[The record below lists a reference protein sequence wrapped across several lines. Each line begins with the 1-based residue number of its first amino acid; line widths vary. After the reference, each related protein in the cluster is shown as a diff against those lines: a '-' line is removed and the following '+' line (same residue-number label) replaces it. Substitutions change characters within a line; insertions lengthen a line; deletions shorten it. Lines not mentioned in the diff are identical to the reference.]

1 MNEKTAVV
9 SVLDALIAVSSLTLR
24 YTSILFVRFHPLG
37 RRYLDRIY
45 WSFAIFLFAFI
56 TQFFFARRTGLRL
69 ERNRGL
75 ALLLA
80 FFDDARPFSTA
91 VGFLVNLCSLAAV
104 LDFLFR
110 GHMLHQ
116 SNDLSFSRVGF
127 VDSLT
132 ARVVIRAPNS
142 DYVEITVTSNL
153 GASAAQVDPILISRE
168 SDYTGTFLIDGLA
181 PNTSYTY
188 STNASHT
195 GSFRTS
201 VLPQD
206 LKRWSLISSSCIKPF
221 YPYSPIDHGLRIK
234 GLEHLGSYVSTNAV
248 EMMLFLGDFI
258 YIDLPI
264 PLGWDAKAYYTAYRQ
279 AYASPSWSSQL
290 RAIPWLHVYDDHEI
304 INDWAA
310 NETGLYGT
318 AMQPFWNYQG
328 HANPSSE
335 FGAGKTYYVFRRGG
349 VSFFVLDTRRYR
361 SDNAMADGP
370 EKTMLGEQQRTAL
383 VQWLESETGYKVV
396 VSSVPFTR
404 NWRGPDS
411 TDSWSGYLWER
422 EKILDAMKWNGG
434 AIILSGDRHEHAT
447 TKFPPKNEG
456 EMPVI
461 EFSTSPLNQFYEPF
475 DRFHE
480 EIEDTDI
487 SIHSHPW
494 GTSKFGV
501 VSFDTSNKDRLLLH
515 YDLVVD
521 GSMVWQYDWEV
532 QRKEKVSGQ

>member
-1 MNEKTAVV
+1 MNGKTVVV
-9 SVLDALIAVSSLTLR
+9 SVLDALIAVATLTLR

-37 RRYLDRIY
+37 KRYLDRIY

-56 TQFFFARRTGLRL
+56 TQLFFVKRLGLRL
-69 ERNRGL
+69 KRNRGL
-75 ALLLA
+75 AILLA
-80 FFDDARPFSTA
+80 SFDDARPFSTV
-91 VGFLVNLCSLAAV
+91 VGFLVNLCCLVAV

-110 GHMLHQ
+110 GHVLHQ
-116 SNDLSFSRVGF
+116 SDDLSFSRVGF
-127 VDSLT
+127 VDSST
-132 ARVVIRAPNS
+132 ARIVIRAPNS
-142 DYVEITVTSNL
+142 DYVDITITSSSGTS
-153 GASAAQVDPILISRE
+153 GAQADPILISHE
-168 SDYTGTFLIDGLA
+168 SDYTGTFLIEGLV

-195 GSFRTS
+195 GSFHTS
-201 VLPQD
+201 VLAKD

-221 YPYSPIDHGLRIK
+221 YPYSPLDHGLRIK
-234 GLEHLGSYVSTNAV
+234 GLEHLSNYVSASPV
-248 EMMLFLGDFI
+248 DMMLFLGDFI

-264 PLGWDAKAYYTAYRQ
+264 PLGWDAEAYYTAYRQ
-279 AYASPSWSSQL
+279 SYASPSWSPQL
-290 RAIPWLHVYDDHEI
+290 RATPWLHVYDDHEI

-318 AMQPFWNYQG
+318 AMQPFWSYQG
-328 HANPSSE
+328 HANPPTE
-335 FGAGKTYYVFRRGG
+335 FGAGETYYVFRRGD

-361 SDNAMADGP
+361 SDNAMIDGP
-370 EKTMLGEQQRTAL
+370 EKTMLGKEQLAAL
-383 VQWLESETGYKVV
+383 MQWLKSEIDYKVV

-411 TDSWSGYLWER
+411 ADSWSGYLWER
-422 EKILDAMKWNGG
+422 EQILDTMKRNGG

-447 TKFPPKNEG
+447 TKFPPKNAG
-456 EMPVI
+456 EKPVI

-475 DRFHE
+475 DRFHK

-501 VSFDTSNKDRLLLH
+501 VSFDTTKKDRLLLH
-515 YDLVVD
+515 YDLIVD
-521 GSMVWQYDWEV
+521 GGRVWQYDWEV
-532 QRKEKVSGQ
+532 RRQERE

>member
-1 MNEKTAVV
+1 MNEKTVVV

-24 YTSILFVRFHPLG
+24 YTSILFARFHPLG

-45 WSFAIFLFAFI
+45 WSFGIFLFAFI
-56 TQFFFARRTGLRL
+56 TQLFLARRLSLRL
-69 ERNRGL
+69 KRNRGL
-75 ALLLA
+75 ALLLTI
-80 FFDDARPFSTA
+80 FDDARPISTA
-91 VGFLVNLCSLAAV
+91 VSFLVNICCLAAV

-110 GHMLHQ
+110 GHILHQ
-116 SNDLSFSRVGF
+116 SNNLSFSRIGF
-127 VDSLT
+127 VDSST

-142 DYVEITVTSNL
+142 DYVDITITSDS
-153 GASAAQVDPILISRE
+153 GASGAKVDPILTNRE
-168 SDYTGTFLIDGLA
+168 SDYTGTFLVEGLA

-221 YPYSPIDHGLRIK
+221 YPYSPINHGLRIK
-234 GLEHLGSYVSTNAV
+234 GLEHLSNYVSTKPV

-310 NETGLYGT
+310 NETGLYGI
-318 AMQPFWNYQG
+318 AMQPFWSYQG
-328 HANPSSE
+328 HANPPSE
-335 FGAGKTYYVFRRGG
+335 FGARNTYYVFRRGG

-383 VQWLESETGYKVV
+383 VQWLESETDYKVV

-411 TDSWSGYLWER
+411 ADSWSGYLWER
-422 EKILDAMKWNGG
+422 EQILDAMKRNGG

-447 TKFPPKNEG
+447 TKFPPNNEG

-475 DRFHE
+475 DRFHK

-501 VSFDTSNKDRLLLH
+501 VSFDTSNKDRLALH
-515 YDLVVD
+515 YDLIVD
-521 GSMVWQYDWEV
+521 GSRVWQYDWEV
-532 QRKEKVSGQ
+532 RRKEGE

>member
-396 VSSVPFTR
+396 
-404 NWRGPDS
+404 
-411 TDSWSGYLWER
+411 
-422 EKILDAMKWNGG
+422 
-434 AIILSGDRHEHAT
+434 DRHEHAT

>member
-1 MNEKTAVV
+1 MNENMVVV

-45 WSFAIFLFAFI
+45 WSFGIFLFAFI
-56 TQFFFARRTGLRL
+56 TQLFLVRRLSLRL
-69 ERNRGL
+69 KRNRGL
-75 ALLLA
+75 ALLLTI
-80 FFDDARPFSTA
+80 FDAARPISTA
-91 VGFLVNLCSLAAV
+91 VSFLVNICCLAAV

-116 SNDLSFSRVGF
+116 SNNLSFSRIGF
-127 VDSLT
+127 VDSST

-142 DYVEITVTSNL
+142 DYVDMNIISDS
-153 GASAAQVDPILISRE
+153 GASSANVDPIFINHE
-168 SDYTGTFLIDGLA
+168 SDYTGTFLVEGLA
-181 PNTSYTY
+181 PNTSYMY

-201 VLPQD
+201 VSPQD
-206 LKRWSLISSSCIKPF
+206 LGRWSLISSSCIKPF

-234 GLEHLGSYVSTNAV
+234 GLEHLSNYVSSKPV

-318 AMQPFWNYQG
+318 AMQPFWSYQG
-328 HANPSSE
+328 HANPPSA
-335 FGAGKTYYVFRRGG
+335 FGAGQTYYVFRRGG

-361 SDNAMADGP
+361 SDIALADGP
-370 EKTMLGEQQRTAL
+370 EKTMLGEQQCTAL
-383 VQWLESETGYKVV
+383 VQWLESETDYKVV

-411 TDSWSGYLWER
+411 ADSWSGYLWER
-422 EKILDAMKWNGG
+422 EQILDAMKRNGG

-447 TKFPPKNEG
+447 TKFPPNNEG

-475 DRFHE
+475 DRFHK

-501 VSFDTSNKDRLLLH
+501 VSFDTSNKDRLTLH
-515 YDLVVD
+515 YDLIVD
-521 GSMVWQYDWEV
+521 GSRVWQYDWEV
-532 QRKEKVSGQ
+532 RRKDGE